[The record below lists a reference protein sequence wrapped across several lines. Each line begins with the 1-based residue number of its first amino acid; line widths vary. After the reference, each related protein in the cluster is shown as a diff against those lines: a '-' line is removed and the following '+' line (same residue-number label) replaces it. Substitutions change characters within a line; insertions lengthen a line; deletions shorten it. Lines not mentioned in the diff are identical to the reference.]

1 MLQNFEIV
9 IKTKGSGGGGGEG
22 GEMGQTG
29 KLANSQAIKNH
40 SKWAKGEAT
49 EN

>member
-9 IKTKGSGGGGGEG
+9 IKTKGSGGGGEG
-22 GEMGQTG
+22 GEMGQTE